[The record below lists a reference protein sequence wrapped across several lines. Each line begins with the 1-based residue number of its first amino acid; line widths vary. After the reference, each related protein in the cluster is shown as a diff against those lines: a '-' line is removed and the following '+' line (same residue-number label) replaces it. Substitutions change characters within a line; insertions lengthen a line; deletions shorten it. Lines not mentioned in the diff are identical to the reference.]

1 MRRVIFAVLLVA
13 AFGMFAW
20 TVRRFAR
27 QLFSARPQDRTDRV
41 GARIDSVLR
50 FFFGQKKV
58 VEKTILPAKRWPR
71 FVTAMGSKYH
81 FIIFWGFLVITIG
94 STETLI
100 QGLFPSFSLHA
111 VLGDTLGG
119 ALYRCID
126 VFCGLVLAIIAF
138 AFFRRIVLQ
147 PRLIPMTRDAA
158 AILGAIALL
167 MISYFG
173 MRFADGPLVE
183 ISWWVHVVVLLV
195 FLNYLLY

>member
-27 QLFSARPQDRTDRV
+27 QLFSARPEDRTDRV

-58 VEKTILPAKRWPR
+58 VEKTSLPAKRWPR

-94 STETLI
+94 SVETLI
-100 QGLFPSFSLHA
+100 QGA
-111 VLGDTLGG
+111 VP
-119 ALYRCID
+119 
-126 VFCGLVLAIIAF
+126 VVLAA
-138 AFFRRIVLQ
+138 R
-147 PRLIPMTRDAA
+147 
-158 AILGAIALL
+158 
-167 MISYFG
+167 
-173 MRFADGPLVE
+173 GPG
-183 ISWWVHVVVLLV
+183 
-195 FLNYLLY
+195 